1 MRGRGRRPVVAREG
15 DRIIDGRLRARL
27 LGLPLLDI
35 EAQVVVATVGRP
47 VDAGQVEPGERRVLP
62 VPVDG
67 EASAALD
74 RAMHLL
80 ADGASA
86 LDEARRMHRRA
97 Q

>member
-1 MRGRGRRPVVAREG
+1 MRGRGRRPIVARDG
-15 DRIIDGRLRARL
+15 DRIIDGRVRARL

-47 VDAGQVEPGERRVLP
+47 LEAGQMEPGERRVLP
-62 VPVDG
+62 APVDG
-67 EASAALD
+67 ETSAALD

-86 LDEARRMHRRA
+86 LDDARRMHRRT